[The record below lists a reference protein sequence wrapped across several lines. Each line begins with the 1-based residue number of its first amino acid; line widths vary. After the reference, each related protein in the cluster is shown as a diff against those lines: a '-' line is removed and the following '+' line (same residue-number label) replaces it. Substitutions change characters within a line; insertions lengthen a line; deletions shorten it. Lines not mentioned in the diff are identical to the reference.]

1 MIKRKKVRLISLR
14 TYAIPIGAVII
25 FTIAG
30 IHFTDMVSRFLV
42 DHMEWESDRLA
53 NNYMSRLSDSVA
65 ATNVIQDLLNEKLI
79 VANKTLWK
87 HRSEINNVFLKELSK
102 DLKIDEIYLYNSKGE
117 IIYSTNDN
125 YVGWTAKEGH
135 PVYNFMKGMEDYL
148 VEDIRKDTESD
159 NYYKYA
165 YSKHSNGEFIQI
177 GILSDK
183 VYELTNRFSVQQFID
198 TLVGENNIT
207 YIHFVD
213 NDFNIT
219 ASSDKAKIGDT
230 AFNELVESENI
241 RHNRNYLKSYRHIS
255 TYRTFSSIYVDG
267 IKAGTLVI
275 TYSLKNTVTLIKNIT
290 IIIILILFFLLVI
303 YEIMTFLIIHKNYKI
318 ERLGYYDS
326 LTKLPNKEHFIEFFK
341 EDIFV
346 HKENNKALLL
356 INCSNLKLV
365 KLIFGY
371 QGLDNML
378 IEITK
383 TLKTLDINNTH
394 LFRYSEDSFIVYI
407 ENYKDKD
414 YLIEIC
420 NRILHSFEFSMVTT
434 YGGKTITVK
443 IGIVEI
449 DESYSRIDDIIKD
462 AEIALNNI
470 SEKENKKYCFF
481 DETMREDL
489 ILNETIEKELRKVIY
504 DNNSEEFY
512 LEYQPQINLKTDYI
526 VGFEALARWKN
537 KELGI
542 ISPIKFIDVA
552 EKQQLIVPLGRL
564 ILIKACNFIKTLEN
578 EGHKGIKVAVNI
590 SLIQLLQYDFIT
602 DVIEIIEKARIRP
615 ENLELE
621 ITETVLAD
629 NYEIINEKLSKLRKE
644 GISISLDDFGTGHS
658 SLARLKKI
666 NIDTIKIDKLFI
678 DNLLNKDQEKVL
690 TSSII
695 SLVHKIGLMV
705 IAEGVETEAQKQYL
719 IKNNCDI
726 MQGYLFSKPVSM
738 ENAIKLLSKTNGIE
752 LISEITI

>member
-1 MIKRKKVRLISLR
+1 
-14 TYAIPIGAVII
+14 
-25 FTIAG
+25 
-30 IHFTDMVSRFLV
+30 
-42 DHMEWESDRLA
+42 
-53 NNYMSRLSDSVA
+53 
-65 ATNVIQDLLNEKLI
+65 
-79 VANKTLWK
+79 
-87 HRSEINNVFLKELSK
+87 
-102 DLKIDEIYLYNSKGE
+102 
-117 IIYSTNDN
+117 
-125 YVGWTAKEGH
+125 
-135 PVYNFMKGMEDYL
+135 
-148 VEDIRKDTESD
+148 
-159 NYYKYA
+159 
-165 YSKHSNGEFIQI
+165 
-177 GILSDK
+177 
-183 VYELTNRFSVQQFID
+183 
-198 TLVGENNIT
+198 
-207 YIHFVD
+207 
-213 NDFNIT
+213 
-219 ASSDKAKIGDT
+219 
-230 AFNELVESENI
+230 
-241 RHNRNYLKSYRHIS
+241 
-255 TYRTFSSIYVDG
+255 
-267 IKAGTLVI
+267 
-275 TYSLKNTVTLIKNIT
+275 
-290 IIIILILFFLLVI
+290 
-303 YEIMTFLIIHKNYKI
+303 
-318 ERLGYYDS
+318 
-326 LTKLPNKEHFIEFFK
+326 
-341 EDIFV
+341 
-346 HKENNKALLL
+346 
-356 INCSNLKLV
+356 
-365 KLIFGY
+365 
-371 QGLDNML
+371 
-378 IEITK
+378 
-383 TLKTLDINNTH
+383 
-394 LFRYSEDSFIVYI
+394 
-407 ENYKDKD
+407 
-414 YLIEIC
+414 
-420 NRILHSFEFSMVTT
+420 MVTT